1 MAQQSRAHTALIE
14 DLSSEL
20 STHHAGW
27 RTTTCNYSFWPLR
40 VLTHVHTHTTK
51 INPFIHLR
59 GLRRK
64 VLVTKGAVSMWLPLT
79 PVLRSPRWA
88 DCKFEAS
95 LIPYPLHHV
104 PVGCFRQRAGSN
116 PQDYLRVFT
125 FMCNYPT

>member
-95 LIPYPLHHV
+95 NIPYPFHHWLL
-104 PVGCFRQRAGSN
+104 GCFRQRAASN
-116 PQDYLRVFT
+116 PRDNRRWFIFLSIFLT
-125 FMCNYPT
+125 